1 MSNDTPT
8 TTYQPVIGLE
18 VHVELSTASKMFC
31 RCSSDYFGQE
41 PNTHTCPVCLGL
53 PGALPV
59 PNVKAIEGCIMIG
72 LALNCEIA
80 LFSQFDRKHY
90 FYPDLPKGYQ
100 ISQYQHPFAQ
110 RGYIMLSNDKG
121 IRIRRVHMEEET
133 GKLLHQDLDSRA
145 VSLIDFNRSG
155 VPLVEIVT
163 EPDFEN
169 ADQVKEYLQKLQQ
182 IIRSLNVAT
191 ANPDKGEMRFEP
203 NISLRRAG
211 EGNLPHYKVEVKN
224 INSFSFVERAINYEL
239 KRQSSILERGE
250 TPIQETRGWDE
261 KRHITLGQRSKEEA
275 MDYRYFPEPDI
286 PPFRW
291 QPGEIAELRRTL
303 PELPDEKKAR
313 LIQNYHITAYDAE
326 RLTRERR
333 LADFFEEA
341 VKVGQEHG
349 IDPKTIANV
358 VMNKKIDIDT
368 TVPAGLIK
376 DIVASRR
383 IDAIDETELQSI
395 IQEVIAS
402 NPKAVEDYKKG
413 KAKAV
418 MFLVG
423 ASMRK
428 LKGRAPAEH
437 VQGLIIAYLDAM

>member
-1 MSNDTPT
+1 MSNDILT

-59 PNVKAIEGCIMIG
+59 PNAKAIEGCIMIG
-72 LALNCEIA
+72 LAINCEIA

-100 ISQYQHPFAQ
+100 ISQYQNPFAQ
-110 RGYIMLSNDKG
+110 KGSIMLSNNKK
-121 IRIRRVHMEEET
+121 IRIRRVHMEEDT

-169 ADQVKEYLQKLQQ
+169 ADRVKEYLQKLQQ

-203 NISLRRAG
+203 NISLRRTG
-211 EGNLPHYKVEVKN
+211 ETNLPNYKVEVKN

-239 KRQSSILERGE
+239 
-250 TPIQETRGWDE
+250 

-291 QPGEIAELRRTL
+291 QPGEIDEFRRAL

-313 LIQNYHITAYDAE
+313 FIQSYHITAYDAE

-358 VMNKKIDIDT
+358 VINKKIDIDP
-368 TVPAGLIK
+368 TVPVELIK
-376 DIVASRR
+376 DIVASRS

-413 KAKAV
+413 KTNAE

-428 LKGRAPAEH
+428 LKGRASAEH
-437 VQGLIIAYLDAM
+437 VKGLIVAYLDAM

>member
-1 MSNDTPT
+1 MSNDTLT
-8 TTYQPVIGLE
+8 ATYEPVIGLE

-41 PNTHTCPVCLGL
+41 PNTHTCPICLGL

-59 PNVKAIEGCIMIG
+59 PNAKAIEGCIMIG

-80 LFSQFDRKHY
+80 AFSQFDRKHY

-110 RGYIMLSNDKG
+110 SGSLMLSKDKG
-121 IRIRRVHMEEET
+121 IRIRRVHMEEDT
-133 GKLLHQDLDSRA
+133 GKLLHQDLGSRA

-211 EGNLPHYKVEVKN
+211 LTNLPHYKVEVKN

-239 KRQSSILERGE
+239 KRQSSMLGRGE
-250 TPIQETRGWDE
+250 TPVQETDKGLGRKKTYYPRTTFKRG
-261 KRHITLGQRSKEEA
+261 S
-275 MDYRYFPEPDI
+275 Y
-286 PPFRW
+286 
-291 QPGEIAELRRTL
+291 
-303 PELPDEKKAR
+303 
-313 LIQNYHITAYDAE
+313 
-326 RLTRERR
+326 
-333 LADFFEEA
+333 
-341 VKVGQEHG
+341 
-349 IDPKTIANV
+349 
-358 VMNKKIDIDT
+358 
-368 TVPAGLIK
+368 GLQ
-376 DIVASRR
+376 VLS
-383 IDAIDETELQSI
+383 
-395 IQEVIAS
+395 
-402 NPKAVEDYKKG
+402 
-413 KAKAV
+413 
-418 MFLVG
+418 
-423 ASMRK
+423 
-428 LKGRAPAEH
+428 
-437 VQGLIIAYLDAM
+437 

>member
-1 MSNDTPT
+1 MRSDTPT
-8 TTYQPVIGLE
+8 TAYQPVIGLE

-59 PNVKAIEGCIMIG
+59 PNAKAIEGCITIG

-100 ISQYQHPFAQ
+100 ISQYKNPFAQ
-110 RGYIMLSNDKG
+110 KGYIMLSNNKK
-121 IRIRRVHMEEET
+121 IRIGRVHMEEDT
-133 GKLLHQDLDSRA
+133 GKLLHQDRDSRA

-163 EPDFEN
+163 EADFEN
-169 ADQVKEYLQKLQQ
+169 ADQVKEYLQYLQQ
-182 IIRSLNVAT
+182 IIRYLNVAT
-191 ANPDKGEMRFEP
+191 ANPDEGEMRFEP

-211 EGNLPHYKVEVKN
+211 ETNLPKYKVEVKN

-250 TPIQETRGWDE
+250 TPIQETRGWAE

-291 QPGEIAELRRTL
+291 QRDEIDEFRKAL

-313 LIQNYHITAYDAE
+313 FIQSYHITEYDAE
-326 RLTRERR
+326 LLTRERC

-349 IDPKTIANV
+349 IGPKTIANV
-358 VMNKKIDIDT
+358 VINKKIDIDT
-368 TVPAGLIK
+368 TVPAELIE

-395 IQEVIAS
+395 MQEVIAS

-413 KAKAV
+413 KTNAV

-428 LKGRAPAEH
+428 LRGRASAKH
-437 VQGLIIAYLDAM
+437 VKELIVAYLDAM

>member
-1 MSNDTPT
+1 MSNDTLT

-59 PNVKAIEGCIMIG
+59 PSAKAIEGCIMIG
-72 LALNCEIA
+72 LALNCDIA
-80 LFSQFDRKHY
+80 MFSQFDRKHY

-100 ISQYQHPFAQ
+100 ISQYQNPFAQ
-110 RGYIMLSNDKG
+110 KGYIMLSNNKK
-121 IRIRRVHMEEET
+121 IRIRRVHMEEDT
-133 GKLLHQDLDSRA
+133 GKLLHQDRDSRA

-163 EPDFEN
+163 EADFEN
-169 ADQVKEYLQKLQQ
+169 VDQVKEYLQKLQQ
-182 IIRSLNVAT
+182 IIRYLNVAT

-211 EGNLPHYKVEVKN
+211 ESNLPNYKVEVKN

-239 KRQSSILERGE
+239 KRQSSVLERGE

-261 KRHITLGQRSKEEA
+261 KKHITLGQRSKEEA

-291 QPGEIAELRRTL
+291 QPGKIDEFRMAL

-313 LIQNYHITAYDAE
+313 FIQSYHISEYDAE

-333 LADFFEEA
+333 LADFFEGA
-341 VKVGQEHG
+341 IKVGQEHG
-349 IDPKTIANV
+349 LDPKTIANV

-368 TVPAGLIK
+368 TVPAELIE

-395 IQEVIAS
+395 VQEVIAS
-402 NPKAVEDYKKG
+402 NPKAVDDYKKG
-413 KAKAV
+413 KTNAV

-428 LKGRAPAEH
+428 LKGKASAEN
-437 VQGLIIAYLDAM
+437 VKELIVAYLDAM

>member
-1 MSNDTPT
+1 MSNDTLT

-59 PNVKAIEGCIMIG
+59 PNMKAIEGCIMIG
-72 LALNCEIA
+72 LALNCDIA

-100 ISQYQHPFAQ
+100 ISQYQNPFAQ
-110 RGYIMLSNDKG
+110 KGYILLSNNKQ
-121 IRIRRVHMEEET
+121 IRIRRVHMEEDT

-182 IIRSLNVAT
+182 IIRYLHVAT

-203 NISLRRAG
+203 NISLRKAG
-211 EGNLPHYKVEVKN
+211 ETGLPDYKVEVKN

-239 KRQSSILERGE
+239 KRQRSILERGE
-250 TPIQETRGWDE
+250 TPTQETRGWDE
-261 KRHITLGQRSKEEA
+261 KRHLTLGQRSKEEA

-291 QPGEIAELRRTL
+291 QPEQIAELRKAL
-303 PELPDEKKAR
+303 PELPDAKKAR
-313 LIQNYHITAYDAE
+313 FIQSYHIADYDAE
-326 RLTRERR
+326 RLVRERHF
-333 LADFFEEA
+333 ADFFEET
-341 VKVGQEHG
+341 VKVGQQHG

-358 VMNKKIDIDT
+358 VINKKVAIET
-368 TVPAGLIK
+368 TVPAELIK
-376 DIVASRR
+376 DIVAARK
-383 IDAIDETELQSI
+383 IDAIDETELQAI
-395 IQEVIAS
+395 VQAVIAS

-413 KAKAV
+413 KTNAV

-423 ASMRK
+423 ASMRQ
-428 LKGRAPAEH
+428 LKGKAPAEK
-437 VQGLIIAYLDAM
+437 VKELIVTNLDAM